1 MSSEELSCSNG
12 LEESNVNYFQNDR
25 NIRILSR
32 RNETTGE
39 PDPAFDEAFESLDKY
54 MKMAF
59 DMAYEAL
66 DVQEV
71 PVGCVFVY
79 KNEVIA
85 RGRNR
90 VNE

>member
-1 MSSEELSCSNG
+1 MSSEEVSTSNDV
-12 LEESNVNYFQNDR
+12 ETNVVDYFQNDR

-39 PDPAFDEAFESLDKY
+39 PDPAFEEAFESIDKY